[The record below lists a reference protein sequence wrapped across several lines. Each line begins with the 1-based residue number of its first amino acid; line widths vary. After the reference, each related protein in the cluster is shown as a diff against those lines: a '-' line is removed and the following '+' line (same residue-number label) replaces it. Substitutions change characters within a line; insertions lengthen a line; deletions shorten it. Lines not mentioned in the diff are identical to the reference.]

1 MTKALKS
8 GLRSGLLLAIIAVG
22 GVTLL
27 AAIKLLTEERIAEQE
42 RLAAL
47 QQLEQ
52 VLPGGRYDNDLLSDR
67 VSIPEKAARNEEALL
82 VYRARRD
89 GEPVAAVLRIVAP
102 DGYNGDIVLLV
113 GIYTD
118 GSISGVRVLSHRE
131 TPGLG
136 DPIEIRRSDWIRSF
150 TGRSL
155 GDPPAERWAVKRD
168 GGDFDQF
175 TGATITPR
183 AVTGAVRRALEYYQ
197 GYRDQLFVAPS
208 GAMLEAID
216 DQGR

>member
-1 MTKALKS
+1 MKS
-8 GLRSGLLLAIIAVG
+8 GLRSGLLLAIIAAG
-22 GVTLL
+22 GVALL
-27 AAIKLLTEERIAEQE
+27 ASIKLLTAERIAEQE
-42 RLAAL
+42 RRAAL

-52 VLPGGRYDNDLLSDR
+52 VLPGDRYDNDLLTDQ
-67 VSIPEKAARNEEALL
+67 VLIPDPVTARSKPIT

-89 GEPVAAVLRIVAP
+89 GRPAAVIMRMTAP

-113 GIYTD
+113 GIQTD
-118 GSISGVRVLSHRE
+118 GIISGVRVLSHRE

-155 GDPPAERWAVKRD
+155 GDPPVERWAVKRD
-168 GGDFDQF
+168 GGEFDQF

-197 GYRDQLFVAPS
+197 RYREHLFDAPQ
-208 GAMLEAID
+208 GALLEAID
-216 DQGR
+216 DPAK